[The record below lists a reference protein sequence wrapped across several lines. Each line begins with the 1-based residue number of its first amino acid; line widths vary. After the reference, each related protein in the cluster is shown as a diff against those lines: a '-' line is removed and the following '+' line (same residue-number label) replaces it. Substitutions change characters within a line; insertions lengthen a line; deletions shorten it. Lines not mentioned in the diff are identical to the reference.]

1 MPILPTKQSAPVM
14 KAVSKAQSIEV
25 MTEAR
30 NFLANNKS
38 SLVIDGAKPYKIMA
52 ASDLWLQM
60 FGFSDESYIL
70 RRSLNLLQGPNTN
83 SVMLNA
89 FLSSCNLKTEQNG
102 HFKLYLSNGQAVMI
116 HVSARRYLIE
126 EVEVVVLEF
135 EYSNAILPHE
145 AELERGGLPMA
156 LVEVAAPFRII
167 QTNQEFLELSGY
179 NKMQVSGR
187 ALCMLQGPGSNSQ
200 ELARM
205 FKETAKG
212 TEQEGKTNVYNCSGS
227 QISCNIRLSP
237 VAAADGKIS
246 HVLLQLV
253 QEVIEALPQVLSED
267 HISQRL
273 QHNKAMG
280 FELMQEARRGGAQRL
295 NACKCHVAVVCD
307 RMRGNRCPARA
318 LYNIQTGKQIQESIA
333 RRRSISCEEQCD
345 VSTAAAQAP
354 VEQEMQSSSPD
365 KATFVMYL
373 CMLLSFLFSMVCQG
387 KKCKRQ
393 RRNSSAKEGKV
404 QRQFNA
410 WIYLDEQM

>member
-1 MPILPTKQSAPVM
+1 MPTKLSAPVM
-14 KAVSKAQSIEV
+14 KSVSKAQSIEI

-30 NFLANNKS
+30 HFLSSNQS

-60 FGFSDESYIL
+60 FGFSDEFHIL
-70 RRSLNLLQGPNTN
+70 KRSLNLLQGPDTN

-116 HVSARRYLIE
+116 HVAARRYLVE

-135 EYSNAILPHE
+135 QYSDAILPHE

-187 ALCMLQGPGSNSQ
+187 ALCMLQGPGSNSR
-200 ELARM
+200 ELVNM
-205 FKETAKG
+205 IKETAKG
-212 TEQEGKTNVYNCSGS
+212 TEQEGKTAVYDCSGS
-227 QISCNIRLSP
+227 QISCNIMLSP

-267 HISQRL
+267 HISLRL

-280 FELMQEARRGGAQRL
+280 LELMQEARRGGAQRL
-295 NACKCHVAVVCD
+295 NACRCHVAVVCD
-307 RMRGNRCPARA
+307 QMRGNRCPARA
-318 LYNIQTGKQIQESIA
+318 SYNIQTGKQIQESLI
-333 RRRSISCEEQCD
+333 RRRSISCEERCH
-345 VSTAAAQAP
+345 VPSAAVP
-354 VEQEMQSSSPD
+354 VEQAMQSSSSD
-365 KATFVMYL
+365 KATFVLYMCL
-373 CMLLSFLFSMVCQG
+373 LLSFLFSMVCQG

-393 RRNSSAKEGKV
+393 RRNSSAKEGEV